1 MLHIHVEYEGFS
13 VLDWKL
19 YRYSW
24 EWEEI
29 FEQ

>member
-1 MLHIHVEYEGFS
+1 MLHIEYEGFS

>member
-1 MLHIHVEYEGFS
+1 MLHIEYEGFS

-19 YRYSW
+19 NRYSW

>member
-1 MLHIHVEYEGFS
+1 MLHIEYEGFS
-13 VLDWKL
+13 VHVLDWKL

>member
-1 MLHIHVEYEGFS
+1 MLHIEYEGFS

-19 YRYSW
+19 YSYSW